1 MRIAFLFPGQGSQ
14 YVGMG
19 REFYTSY
26 KKMREV
32 FRQASQI
39 LDLDLK
45 ELCFEGPEEKLRKTI
60 NTQPAIFTVSWG
72 IYSILREKGIRCEV
86 VAGHSL
92 GEYTAMAAAGV
103 MDYSAALK
111 LVRRRAELMDEA
123 SRTVDGGMAA
133 VIGLPKERVVSVC
146 QKIGVEAVNFN
157 SPLQIVISGER
168 KKIKEAVNILSQ
180 RGAKRVVFL
189 PVSGPFHSSLMN
201 KAAREFSQELNKL
214 SFSDPY
220 CKIITN
226 VFACYALTADEVK
239 EALRKQLNHP
249 VLWEDCMRR
258 LLQDGVELFIEVGP
272 GKVLQGLMRRID
284 RKAHV
289 LGVERPEDVE
299 KLLTQIQRQ
308 V

>member
-72 IYSILREKGIRCEV
+72 TYSILREKGIRCEV

-111 LVRRRAELMDEA
+111 LVRRRAELMDEV

>member
-32 FRQASQI
+32 FWQASHV

-146 QKIGVEAVNFN
+146 QEIGVEVVNFN

-214 SFSDPY
+214 SFSDPR

-226 VFACYALTADEVK
+226 VFARYALTADEVK

-284 RKAHV
+284 RKARV

>member
-32 FRQASQI
+32 FRQASHV

-45 ELCFEGPEEKLRKTI
+45 ELCFEGPEEELRKTI

-226 VFACYALTADEVK
+226 VFARYALTADEVK